1 MSEAARPPAP
11 WRHGEA
17 HVNGVR
23 LHYVEQGAGPLLL
36 LLHGFPDFWYG
47 WRFQIPALAAA
58 GFRVV
63 APDLRGYG
71 TSDRPR
77 GIAPYRVTELVADV
91 VGLVRHFGAERAH
104 VARHDWGGMVAW
116 YLAMLHPEVVERLVI
131 ANAPHPA
138 AFRRELRTPDQLR
151 RSWYAAFFQLPWLP
165 EAALRRGDHAA
176 LRAVF
181 RREPARPE
189 AFTRDDIARYR
200 ETFARPGALTAML
213 NYYRALVRFP
223 PPRPRTITA
232 PTLLVWGDRDP
243 HLSVRLSTGLER
255 WVPRLRTEHLPD
267 ATHWVLTDAPERVNA
282 LVASFLH
289 EDA

>member
-1 MSEAARPPAP
+1 MQPTEP

-23 LHYVEQGAGPLLL
+23 LHYVEQGRGPLVV

-63 APDLRGYG
+63 APDLRGYN
-71 TSDRPR
+71 TSDRPE
-77 GIAPYRVTELVADV
+77 GIRPYRVSELVRDM
-91 VGLVRHFGAERAH
+91 VGLIGHFGVERAH
-104 VARHDWGGMVAW
+104 VAGHDWGGMVAW
-116 YLAMLHPEVVERLVI
+116 YLAMLQPDAVERLVI

-138 AFRRELRTPDQLR
+138 AFRRELRTPDQML

-165 EAALRRGDHAA
+165 EAALRRGDYAA

-181 RREPARPE
+181 RKEPARPE

-200 ETFARPGALTAML
+200 EMFARPGALTAMV

-223 PPRPRTITA
+223 PPRVRTIET

-243 HLSVRLSTGLER
+243 HLSVRLTRGLEP
-255 WVPRLRTEHLPD
+255 WVPRLRVEHLLD
-267 ATHWVLTDAPERVNA
+267 ATHWVLTDAPEQVNR
-282 LVASFLH
+282 SMIGFLRDG
-289 EDA
+289 E

>member
-1 MSEAARPPAP
+1 MNHAAAP
-11 WRHGEA
+11 GEHWRHGEA

-23 LHYVEQGAGPLLL
+23 LHYVEQGAGPLVL

-47 WRFQIPALAAA
+47 WRFQIPALAA

-63 APDLRGYG
+63 APDLRGYN
-71 TSDRPR
+71 TSDRPT
-77 GIAPYRVTELVADV
+77 GIRPYRVSELVRDIA
-91 VGLVRHFGAERAH
+91 GLVRHFGAERAH
-104 VARHDWGGMVAW
+104 VVGHDWGGVVAW
-116 YLAMLHPEVVERLVI
+116 YLAMLEPGVVERLVV

-138 AFRRELRTPDQLR
+138 AFRRELRTPGQML

-165 EAALRRGDHAA
+165 EAALRRGDYAA

-189 AFTRDDIARYR
+189 AFTREDVARYR

-213 NYYRALVRFP
+213 NYYRAAVRFP
-223 PPRPRTITA
+223 PPRVRVIDA

-243 HLSVRLSTGLER
+243 HLSVRLTTGLER
-255 WVPRLRTEHLPD
+255 WVPRLRVEHLPH
-267 ATHWVLTDAPERVNA
+267 ATHWVLTDAPEQVSA
-282 LVASFLH
+282 LVDGFLR
-289 EDA
+289 EGA